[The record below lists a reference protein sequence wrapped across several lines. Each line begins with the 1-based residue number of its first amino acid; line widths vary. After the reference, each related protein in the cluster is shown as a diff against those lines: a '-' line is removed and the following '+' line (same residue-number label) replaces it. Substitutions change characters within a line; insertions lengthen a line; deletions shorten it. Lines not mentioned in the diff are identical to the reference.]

1 MDVGPAF
8 WFHQVM
14 STDPNGPSRR
24 PIVRSSR
31 LVHHRSIAVDA
42 GHQVMTPQS
51 PQKAAPP
58 PEKKTGN
65 EAPTLRARKKHRFVR
80 SVAVATLM
88 TAGLA
93 HADDSGN
100 KGRFGGGALGGNGD
114 AMVELAAPE
123 VAVAPSP
130 EDFAS
135 APTLLLQE
143 GGGVGEAPG
152 YKLEGLKDNP
162 YLSMKTAKADRGTL
176 IKKMPR
182 ARKVAWKKVGENVGE
197 DVGYQKVSDLKG
209 NPYE

>member
-1 MDVGPAF
+1 VDAGPAF
-8 WFHQVM
+8 WFHPVM
-14 STDPNGPSRR
+14 STDPNVPSRR

-51 PQKAAPP
+51 PQKLVPP
-58 PEKKTGN
+58 PEKKTGD

-93 HADDSGN
+93 HADDSGRR
-100 KGRFGGGALGGNGD
+100 GGFGGLGAQGAQGGND
-114 AMVELAAPE
+114 TVVELVSPD
-123 VAVAPSP
+123 VAVAPTP

-135 APTLLLQE
+135 SPTLLIQD
-143 GGGVGEAPG
+143 GGDVGMALG
-152 YKLEGLKDNP
+152 YKLDGLKDNP
-162 YLSMKTAKADRGTL
+162 YLSMKTTKANKGGL
-176 IKKMPR
+176 IKKVPR
-182 ARKVAWKKVGENVGE
+182 ARKVAWKKVGE